1 LEMYY
6 SNSTRVS
13 SAQWW
18 PPTTSIER
26 QTVGVLEWELG
37 NRSPLSLSL
46 LPHILYQPASQLVDR
61 SSFLYLYYTLNV
73 SCDAVST
80 YIEIYS
86 RSNLNFNSVSCR
98 IANAAQPQTHAIVVA
113 TYYLFREVFRRRYGR
128 GNGNFSLTGSCLYY
142 VHCAGCIYFLICL
155 LCKSHR
161 TPPIPKA
168 RLWFLFPPLVQKA
181 LASDICRDGQQQPFC
196 LFSLSLYIV
205 GYVKLDG
212 KKKRMGSWTCLC
224 QPIDSKSIW
233 CASLIPFSYSVW
245 VCVIGLCWKDI
256 RQPPVHIQSNI
267 SLSF

>member
-1 LEMYY
+1 MDAVMATFPSPDPVSIMY
-6 SNSTRVS
+6 TVLGVS
-13 SAQWW
+13 ISWYVYCVNH
-18 PPTTSIER
+18 IE
-26 QTVGVLEWELG
+26 
-37 NRSPLSLSL
+37 
-46 LPHILYQPASQLVDR
+46 LPH
-61 SSFLYLYYTLNV
+61 
-73 SCDAVST
+73 
-80 YIEIYS
+80 
-86 RSNLNFNSVSCR
+86 
-98 IANAAQPQTHAIVVA
+98 
-113 TYYLFREVFRRRYGR
+113 
-128 GNGNFSLTGSCLYY
+128 
-142 VHCAGCIYFLICL
+142 
-155 LCKSHR
+155 
-161 TPPIPKA
+161 PPIPKA

-245 VCVIGLCWKDI
+245 VCVWLACAGKNM